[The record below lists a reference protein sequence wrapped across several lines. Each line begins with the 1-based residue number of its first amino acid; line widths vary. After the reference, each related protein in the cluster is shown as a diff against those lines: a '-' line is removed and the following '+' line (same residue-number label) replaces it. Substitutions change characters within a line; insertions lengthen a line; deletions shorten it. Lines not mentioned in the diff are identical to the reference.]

1 MVKGH
6 ANPEPENLGRMRP
19 TRDREHLSGRIL
31 GNQALGRWAASTL
44 VLASLA
50 VGCASFPMLPRK
62 APQVPTVPA
71 AAGYLKDRQRMGRS
85 TLSLGGEEDFVV
97 RIVAPATTCSGSLI
111 AEDLVLTAHH
121 CISVRDGKG
130 RMLPADLDPEQLTVE
145 LGSGHF
151 PWAELPVKTIVSP
164 ACGHA
169 AGLGDLAILVLPK
182 RLRGVR
188 QVQPALDREPQAGD
202 EVSHIGFGRCAL
214 SEDGIYLKH
223 RASGHVDLVTK
234 SSFRVNVPLC
244 PGDSGGPVMLHAS
257 RVLIGVVSAGAM
269 DGNEASPDRVE
280 FTRIDQFRNLFANAA
295 RVAAG
300 TPISE
305 LPPVDCP
312 IAQPESDSSPA
323 SKTMRRRL

>member
-1 MVKGH
+1 MVPMVKGH
-6 ANPEPENLGRMRP
+6 PNPEPEKVGRMRP
-19 TRDREHLSGRIL
+19 TRGPEHPGSQTL
-31 GNQALGRWAASTL
+31 GPVAASAL
-44 VLASLA
+44 MLATLA
-50 VGCASFPMLPRK
+50 VGCVSFPMLPK
-62 APQVPTVPA
+62 KTPPVPTVPA
-71 AAGYLKDRQRMGRS
+71 AAGYLKDRQPIGRS

-97 RIVAPATTCSGSLI
+97 RIVAPATTCSGTLI

-151 PWAELPVKTIVSP
+151 PWAELPVKAIVSP

-188 QVQPALDREPQAGD
+188 HVQPALDREPQTGD

-214 SEDGIYLKH
+214 SEDGVYLKH
-223 RASGHVDLVTK
+223 RASGRVDLVTK

-244 PGDSGGPVMLHAS
+244 PGDSGGPVMLDAS

-269 DGNEASPDRVE
+269 DGNEATPDRVE
-280 FTRIDQFRNLFANAA
+280 FTRLDQFRNLFANAA

-300 TPISE
+300 TPMSE
-305 LPPVDCP
+305 LPPVDCTL
-312 IAQPESDSSPA
+312 AQSESESNAA
-323 SKTMRRRL
+323 SKTLRHRR